1 MDRSR
6 LAGESSRRV
15 PLLAVLIAVS
25 LFDATALP
33 SASGAVAVPG
43 RWGRQIGREGE
54 TEQVRVPDRLLPGL
68 DPPWSPQAQHWF
80 RLDSSSEVGF
90 GVEPAVNRVDGLS
103 ILARQTIRSRR
114 RAWGPNVTGYEG
126 YGIASERWS
135 GAIDTWLHP
144 GSRAWSVGARWSDE
158 TSPHLLPRQPLDAA
172 EHFIAAGL
180 LREDLLDYLRRRGV
194 SYRLEW
200 SPRPNQGLQAAWMD
214 ETHRSLE
221 RVVARYGLFGGGKRF
236 PLNPEIDEGEY
247 RGLRLRGRWAREER
261 RMSGP
266 SPMAAVSIDV
276 QRIERT
282 PRGLAPFTRVW
293 LEHRGEARLTPA
305 QGIGYR
311 FAAGMTPRG
320 AAPSDGSRL
329 PRQWQF
335 EAGGIGSLRGTK
347 DGHFQGDRL
356 ALATAEYVLHFSPEF
371 QTALFLD
378 SGKAWDQSN
387 DRSGGIAGSGRL
399 ALDGGVGVRV
409 GNDGLRI
416 DVARDLRAERASARV
431 TVRLSTPY

>member
-1 MDRSR
+1 
-6 LAGESSRRV
+6 
-15 PLLAVLIAVS
+15 
-25 LFDATALP
+25 
-33 SASGAVAVPG
+33 
-43 RWGRQIGREGE
+43 
-54 TEQVRVPDRLLPGL
+54 
-68 DPPWSPQAQHWF
+68 
-80 RLDSSSEVGF
+80 
-90 GVEPAVNRVDGLS
+90 
-103 ILARQTIRSRR
+103 
-114 RAWGPNVTGYEG
+114 
-126 YGIASERWS
+126 
-135 GAIDTWLHP
+135 
-144 GSRAWSVGARWSDE
+144 
-158 TSPHLLPRQPLDAA
+158 
-172 EHFIAAGL
+172 
-180 LREDLLDYLRRRGV
+180 
-194 SYRLEW
+194 
-200 SPRPNQGLQAAWMD
+200 
-214 ETHRSLE
+214 
-221 RVVARYGLFGGGKRF
+221 
-236 PLNPEIDEGEY
+236 
-247 RGLRLRGRWAREER
+247 
-261 RMSGP
+261 MSGP